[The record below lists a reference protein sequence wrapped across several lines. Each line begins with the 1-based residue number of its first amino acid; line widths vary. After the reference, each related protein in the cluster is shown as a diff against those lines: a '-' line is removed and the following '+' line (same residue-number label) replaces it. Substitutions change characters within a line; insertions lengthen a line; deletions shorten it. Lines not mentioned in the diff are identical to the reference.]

1 MKNSFFMI
9 FLSASHLLA
18 SNITFVDSQMRTLS
32 LPSISSSFPPL
43 SGYPNTSYIACSFD
57 GNNYTVS
64 YVTKINS
71 NTGSSSVPYQLKTLI
86 QSKIPS
92 TDTLLN
98 IVASSN
104 GVIVTGQNNAE
115 FCSIPQQTKIQRCIQ
130 KIFNNTPVQITL
142 SDMLGTIE
150 GPLPLTMTIFTAPNN
165 FTTCNSTQIA
175 VNNQLSLSSD
185 FPLTYLFDP
194 SKSMRTLKI
203 CPTNSNTS
211 IEKIEIIV
219 PSNAIQN
226 QITSIQTNMASLTS
240 QLSNLQPAF
249 NYLQTTNPLITSKS
263 LIAPNGSIQ
272 SNFVSTFASQNYT
285 SGFRLNALNLLTSGQ
300 AAQVLSAMVNSGYVQ
315 QASSLLTSTPPSTN
329 GTAFASSMGS
339 QGLTTSQIGT
349 FIQSQIIAGNLT
361 PQQSAS
367 LLSTFSPTQSLE
379 TLASLTPVQTAQ
391 VLGALPPTQAVS
403 VLTTPASSSAP
414 SGTGFIDPL
423 SDGTALTTTQIG
435 EFISNAL
442 TNNSLS
448 HSQAGAIFSN
458 LNPTQALESLA
469 GLTPAQAAQ
478 VLNQMTPST
487 AASALMTSASNQAPS
502 GNGFI
507 APLSNNQSLTPTQ
520 IAGFFT
526 QGLANNTMTPAQ
538 VASILDNTNYP
549 STQGLETLAGLTPQQ
564 SAQVLGAMSP
574 IKSASLITTPA
585 SSSAPSGTGFGVALS
600 DSTAL
605 STTQLGAYLQNALAN
620 NAITTNQVASL
631 LNAMGSSASVLEIL
645 AGLTNTQTS
654 QILGNITPSNAVSI
668 LTSPASS
675 SAPSGTSFGVA
686 LANNTALSNTHLSSF
701 FSNALTNNTMTI
713 GQIASLLNN
722 FSATSG
728 LEILAGLSHSSKFL
742 SQMNPTKA
750 AAILL
755 ASASSNAPSGTGL
768 GFSLTSN
775 AALTTPQLIGVLNGA
790 LTNNFITPT
799 QLASIL
805 NTQVNGSN
813 IFSSTTLLDITS
825 NFTASQIGQL
835 FAAMAVLP
843 KGSQTIVN
851 ILSATPTVG
860 GAGFTGAS
868 LSITPLNMQ
877 QIGNFFAQQILA
889 TITPEQL
896 AEIIIASTSGLN
908 SATVIGYLGLISYLP
923 SLSPTLNYNDPVM
936 KIFNRLNAAQLQLL
950 LENNAPMSIGVN
962 LVLPSGTPNNGQTTY
977 VPMAFAAGGQLS
989 ATQIAVIYKNINT
1002 VASLSRW
1009 YAIWPHCS

>member
-18 SNITFVDSQMRTLS
+18 SNITFVDSQMRALS
-32 LPSISSSFPPL
+32 LPSISFSFPPL
-43 SGYPNTSYIACSFD
+43 SEYPNTSYMACSFD

-86 QSKIPS
+86 QSKIPR

-98 IVASSN
+98 IVTLSN
-104 GVIVTGQNNAE
+104 GIIITGQNNTE
-115 FCSIPQQTKIQRCIQ
+115 FCPIPQQTKLQRSIQ
-130 KIFNNTPVQITL
+130 KNFDNTPVQITL

-165 FTTCNSTQIA
+165 FTTCNSTQIK
-175 VNNQLSLSSD
+175 VNNLLSLSSD

-194 SKSMRTLKI
+194 SKSMRNLKI
-203 CPTNSNTS
+203 FPTNSNTS

-226 QITSIQTNMASLTS
+226 QITSLQTNITSLTS
-240 QLSNLQPAF
+240 QLSALQPAF
-249 NYLQTTNPLITSKS
+249 SYLQTSNPLIASQS
-263 LIAPNGSIQ
+263 LIASNGSIQ
-272 SNFVSTFASQNYT
+272 STFLPTFASQNYT
-285 SGFRLNALNLLTSGQ
+285 PGFRLNALNLLTPGQ
-300 AAQVLSAMVNSGYVQ
+300 AAQVLSSMINSGYVQ

-329 GTAFASSMGS
+329 GTAFAPSMGS

-361 PQQSAS
+361 TTQTAS
-367 LLSTFSPTQSLE
+367 LFSGFTPTQSLE
-379 TLASLTPVQTAQ
+379 TLASLTSVQAAQ
-391 VLGALPPTQAVS
+391 ALGALPPTQAAT

-414 SGTGFIDPL
+414 TGEGFIAPL
-423 SDGTALTTTQIG
+423 NNGTALTTAQIG

-448 HSQAGAIFSN
+448 SPQTGAILNN
-458 LNPTQALESLA
+458 LTPTQALESLA
-469 GLTPAQAAQ
+469 GLTLAQ
-478 VLNQMTPST
+478 VGQVLSQMTPEN
-487 AASALMTSASNQAPS
+487 AASALINAASSSAPS
-502 GNGFI
+502 GDGFI
-507 APLSNNQSLTPTQ
+507 TTLTDNTALSTTQLGAFFSQQLT
-520 IAGFFT
+520 
-526 QGLANNTMTPAQ
+526 NNTMIPAKI
-538 VASILDNTNYP
+538 ALILSNANYP
-549 STQGLETLAGLTPQQ
+549 ATQGIETLAGLTPQQ

-574 IKSASLITTPA
+574 VKSASLITTPA
-585 SSSAPSGTGFGVALS
+585 SSSAPSGTGFGAALS
-600 DSTAL
+600 NSTAL
-605 STTQLGAYLQNALAN
+605 STPQLGTYLQNALAN
-620 NAITTNQVASL
+620 NAMTINQVASL
-631 LNAMGSSASVLEIL
+631 LNVMGSSSAVLEIL
-645 AGLTNTQTS
+645 SGLTNTQTS

-686 LANNTALSNTHLSSF
+686 LANNTALSNTQLSSF
-701 FSNALTNNTMTI
+701 FSNALTNNTITI

-728 LEILAGLSHSSKFL
+728 LEILAGLPTPSQFL

-750 AAILL
+750 ATILR
-755 ASASSNAPSGTGL
+755 ASASSNAPSGTGF
-768 GFSLTSN
+768 GFSLTNS
-775 AALTTPQLIGVLNGA
+775 AALTTPQLIGFFNGA
-790 LTNNFITPT
+790 LTNNSITPT

-805 NTQVNGSN
+805 NAQVNGSN
-813 IFSSTTLLDITS
+813 IFSSTALLDITS

-835 FAAMAVLP
+835 FATMAVLP
-843 KGSQTIVN
+843 NGSQTIVN

-860 GAGFTGAS
+860 GAGFTGTS
-868 LSITPLNMQ
+868 LSTTPLNMQ

-896 AEIIIASTSGLN
+896 AEIILASTSGPN
-908 SATVIGYLGLISYLP
+908 STAVIGYLGLISYLP
-923 SLSPTLNYNDPVM
+923 SLGSTLNYNDPVM
-936 KIFNRLNAAQLQLL
+936 KIFNRLNTEQLQLL
-950 LENNAPMSIGVN
+950 LENNAPMTIGSN
-962 LVLPSGTPNNGQTTY
+962 LVLPSGTYANNQTTY
-977 VPMAFAAGGQLS
+977 VPTSLVPGGQLS

-1002 VASLSRW
+1002 VASINRW
-1009 YAIWPHCS
+1009 HTIFPHCS